1 VAIPEPVGYIAPL
14 KLLVQRAVPGKPAHP
29 KLLSGDEALA
39 ARIADALHALHGSSV
54 LLERRHGLDD
64 ELAPLTGRVDRIATR
79 SSSLGGRARRCL
91 EIAGVRAARRWLW
104 RWRPVHRDFYHD
116 QVLVGGHGLSI
127 LDWDDAAMSE
137 PAIDVGNFLA
147 HLRLLALQS
156 TGTAAALDGVSAVFA
171 ERYRQLDADL
181 DPGLV
186 RFLEGTTLLRLAEIH
201 LPRERGEWLAE
212 SLLEQSELL
221 LRA

>member
-1 VAIPEPVGYIAPL
+1 
-14 KLLVQRAVPGKPAHP
+14 
-29 KLLSGDEALA
+29 
-39 ARIADALHALHGSSV
+39 V

-64 ELAPLTGRVDRIATR
+64 ELAPLAGRVERTAA
-79 SSSLGGRARRCL
+79 SSGPLAGRARRCL
-91 EIAGVRAARRWLW
+91 ELAGVCAERPWPW

-116 QVLVGGHGLSI
+116 QVLVGGHGLSV

-137 PAIDVGNFLA
+137 PAVDVANFVA
-147 HLRLLALQS
+147 HLRLLALQR
-156 TGTAAALDGVSAVFA
+156 TGTPDALESVSAAFV

-181 DPGLV
+181 EPSLV

-201 LPRERGEWLAE
+201 LPRERGEWLSE
-212 SLLEQSELL
+212 RLLQQSELL